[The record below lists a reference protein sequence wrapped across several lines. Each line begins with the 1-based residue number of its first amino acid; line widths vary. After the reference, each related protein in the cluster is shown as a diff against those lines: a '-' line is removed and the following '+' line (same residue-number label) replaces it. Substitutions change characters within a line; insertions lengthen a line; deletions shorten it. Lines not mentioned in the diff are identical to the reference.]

1 MIILS
6 AGQAQ
11 KGEPIMA
18 SYTIEDI
25 ELIRRKSGISY
36 QEAVAL
42 LDYHNG
48 NVARA
53 LVDLERNGRIKPENT
68 QRPQTSMPENN
79 KKGFANFMTRLY
91 QFRLKV
97 KKGPVTILNLSLLF
111 SLLAVIISPHL
122 VIIGAMLMLILGY
135 HVSFDK
141 HDTDFASENLERMV
155 RNASENVKETVSDF
169 TKGFESAFSDDA
181 SKARETNAQPVK
193 QVDRGPYEEIL
204 HQAGETVRK
213 TVNDVARS
221 LDSAFSGSSTQAEK
235 QVESA
240 EQSSADADRSFYTS
254 NPAAASQHRA
264 YNPASTVPTIQVPV
278 QVESQDGSVQ
288 LKSDS
293 DGYHSATIE

>member
-1 MIILS
+1 
-6 AGQAQ
+6 
-11 KGEPIMA
+11 MA

-53 LVDLERNGRIKPENT
+53 LVDLERNGRIKPEAA
-68 QRPQTSMPENN
+68 QARPETNQNS
-79 KKGFANFMTRLY
+79 KKGFMNLMTKLY

-111 SLLAVIISPHL
+111 SILALLISPHL
-122 VIIGAMLMLILGY
+122 VIIGAILMLVLGY

-141 HDTDFASENLERMV
+141 HDADFASDNLERMV
-155 RNASENVKETVSDF
+155 RNAGENVKETVSDF

-181 SKARETNAQPVK
+181 QTRQQTAPQADRSHYEQVIQHAKDIAEKTAHDVDNMVDDTAAQPK
-193 QVDRGPYEEIL
+193 AD
-204 HQAGETVRK
+204 
-213 TVNDVARS
+213 
-221 LDSAFSGSSTQAEK
+221 AEG
-235 QVESA
+235 
-240 EQSSADADRSFYTS
+240 ADRSFYTS
-254 NPAAASQHRA
+254 NPAAMSQA
-264 YNPASTVPTIQVPV
+264 PSYDPAAKVPTIQVPM
-278 QVESQDGSVQ
+278 QVESQDGSVH
-288 LKSDS
+288 LDSDS